1 MKKTVYGVQYKS
13 TTKGDIETKRVDLGQ
28 ATFDED
34 NSISLS
40 KYDELKRKVFK
51 EFRSYQGYYI
61 KLETADGLVDTFGG
75 YPASS
80 SFYNRITFKSKDEPK
95 VKTARL
101 AAGFTQ
107 KEISELLEVPQRT
120 WEGWEA
126 GRKIPPYFEK
136 LLIEKIES
144 LKKEGQ

>member
-1 MKKTVYGVQYKS
+1 MN
-13 TTKGDIETKRVDLGQ
+13 I
-28 ATFDED
+28 
-34 NSISLS
+34 
-40 KYDELKRKVFK
+40 K
-51 EFRSYQGYYI
+51 E
-61 KLETADGLVDTFGG
+61 
-75 YPASS
+75 
-80 SFYNRITFKSKDEPK
+80 
-95 VKTARL
+95 ARL

-144 LKKEGQ
+144 LKKEGRN